1 MTEAVARRYSGQS
14 ADERSDARRDRLLE
28 AARTL
33 IGTQG
38 FPASSVER
46 ICAAAKVS
54 TRHFYELYDNKQ
66 SVFLDLYERI
76 LAESLDRA
84 VASLTETSGRHMRE
98 RVPAA
103 LLAYLGPMIED
114 PLAARIAFVEIV
126 GASPRLEERRLE
138 FREGLVH
145 LVEAEGSAAVERGEI
160 APRDFRFAAL
170 ALTGAANAIIYDW
183 AMAPDR
189 HAVDDLERDLA
200 ALGVTLLAR

>member
-1 MTEAVARRYSGQS
+1 MSEAVARRYSGQS
-14 ADERSDARRDRLLE
+14 ADERAAARRDRLLD

-46 ICAAAKVS
+46 ICATAKVS
-54 TRHFYELYDNKQ
+54 TRHFYELYDNKE
-66 SVFLDLYERI
+66 SIFLDVYERI
-76 LAESLDRA
+76 LTRSRDRA
-84 VASLTETSGRHMRE
+84 IASLTETAGHHMRE

-114 PLAARIAFVEIV
+114 PLAARIAFVEIM

-138 FREGLVH
+138 FREALVRI
-145 LVEAEGSAAVERGEI
+145 VEAEGAAAVDRGEI
-160 APRDFRFAAL
+160 TPRDFRFAAL

-183 AMAPDR
+183 ARIPDGQP
-189 HAVDDLERDLA
+189 VEDLEQALA
-200 ALGVTLLAR
+200 QLAVTLLAD

>member
-1 MTEAVARRYSGQS
+1 VPEAVARRYSGQS
-14 ADERSDARRDRLLE
+14 ADERSAARRDRLLD

-54 TRHFYELYDNKQ
+54 TRHFYELYDNKE

-84 VASLTETSGRHMRE
+84 LASLTETAGRHMRE

-103 LLAYLGPMIED
+103 LIAYLGPMIED
-114 PLAARIAFVEIV
+114 PLAARIAFVEIM

-138 FREGLVH
+138 FREGLVR
-145 LVEAEGSAAVERGEI
+145 LVEAEGSAAVDRGEI
-160 APRDFRFAAL
+160 TPRDFRFAAL

-183 AMAPDR
+183 ARTPEHQD
-189 HAVDDLERDLA
+189 VEDLEHALA
-200 ALGVTLLAR
+200 ALGVTLLAD